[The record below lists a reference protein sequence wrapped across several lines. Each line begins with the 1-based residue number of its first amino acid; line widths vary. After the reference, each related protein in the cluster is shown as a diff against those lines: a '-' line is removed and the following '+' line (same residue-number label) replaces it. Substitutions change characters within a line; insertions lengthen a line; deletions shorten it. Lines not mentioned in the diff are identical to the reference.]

1 MAYNERMHVGLAL
14 MWRSNAFLTG
24 ANLAAT
30 AADWAEIHCHHPIQ
44 VRRISF
50 GVTTAVTAGTTAP
63 TVTVYRRP
71 TAGSS
76 SGQVLLGTLT
86 IPNAQA
92 AGTVVYKE
100 LESVRV
106 KAGEGLAFRVNV
118 QAVDGGTAAGVGF
131 PGALVELDPEVP
143 ANQSNMTA
151 SA

>member
-1 MAYNERMHVGLAL
+1 MSYNERLHLAGQL

-30 AADWAEIHCHHPIQ
+30 AADWAEIHCHHPVQ
-44 VRRISF
+44 VRRITF

-71 TAGSS
+71 TAGSN

-86 IPNAQA
+86 IPNGTA
-92 AGTVVYKE
+92 AGSVVYKE
-100 LESVRV
+100 LESVRI

-118 QAVDGGTAAGVGF
+118 QAVDGGTAAGIGF
-131 PGALVELDPEVP
+131 PGALVEMDPEVP
-143 ANQSNMTA
+143 GNQSLMIA

>member
-1 MAYNERMHVGLAL
+1 MSYNERMYLGSAL
-14 MWRSNAFLTG
+14 MWRTNAFLTG

-30 AADWAEIHCHHPIQ
+30 AADWAEIHCHHPVQ

-71 TAGSS
+71 TAGSN

-86 IPNAQA
+86 IPNGTA
-92 AGTVVYKE
+92 AGSVVYKE

-118 QAVDGGTAAGVGF
+118 QATDGGTAAGIGF
-131 PGALVELDPEVP
+131 AGALIELDPEAP
-143 ANQSNMTA
+143 ANQSLMIA

>member
-1 MAYNERMHVGLAL
+1 MAYAERMHIGLAL
-14 MWRSNAFLTG
+14 QWRTNAFLTG

-44 VRRISF
+44 VRRITF
-50 GVTTAVTAGTTAP
+50 GVTTQVTAGTTAP

-86 IPNAQA
+86 IAN
-92 AGTVVYKE
+92 GTVAGSIVYKE

-131 PGALVELDPEVP
+131 AGAIVEQDPEYP
-143 ANQSNMTA
+143 GNQSLMVA
-151 SA
+151 SV